1 MERHLEKNAGSTFR
15 EVIMHAERRGKCMYW
30 GFQQR
35 SPAWQAAIAAL
46 RNLTAQDIPPRLC
59 IEAHSGIDYG
69 VPWLERF
76 AQLRGLRKVFAERGI
91 DIPLHF
97 HVRFRSP
104 LSHYVSYYLWTVVER
119 QTRNAKKFGSSFA
132 DWARSVPNLQS
143 ELFLSS
149 KAAFTA
155 SFAPKD
161 HKEIKEWRQRWAVP
175 AKAAARRRLVWELL
189 NEYDLLGTT
198 DQFEESSL
206 VVARALNWS
215 VHDMAAP
222 DHLLKQTPNAGDSCA
237 SARAAARSAVKRHW
251 LGKPWPWWC
260 RNPTLDYNAE
270 KARVHSRVCPNRT
283 ACEELIREV
292 VPLSP
297 LSLLSPLSP
306 LSASLSHLPKAP
318 AARLAPAPLSLAPAP
333 LSTAPAPPPP
343 ARWRP
348 STTSCTLT
356 RGGGCAAPSRP
367 RAPPSPHS
375 SARCAR
381 RAGQLALNALRVAGA
396 LNDLWADCPETAR
409 GTAAGRSSRWRPTSP
424 SRARASAAT
433 SASWRS
439 CGRNTCRGV
448 RSHA

>member
-1 MERHLEKNAGSTFR
+1 MEPLTRAGRQLENHFTPPAGPSAARMRHRLSQKQRGLIFMERHLEKNAGSTFR

-119 QTRNAKKFGSSFA
+119 QTRNPKKFGSSFA

-222 DHLLKQTPNAGDSCA
+222 DHLLKQAAISPLNLPISPLRLPYTSRPTICSSRRRTPEI
-237 SARAAARSAVKRHW
+237 AARVR
-251 LGKPWPWWC
+251 
-260 RNPTLDYNAE
+260 
-270 KARVHSRVCPNRT
+270 
-283 ACEELIREV
+283 
-292 VPLSP
+292 
-297 LSLLSPLSP
+297 
-306 LSASLSHLPKAP
+306 
-318 AARLAPAPLSLAPAP
+318 
-333 LSTAPAPPPP
+333 APPQGAPSRGTGLASRGRGGAAIP
-343 ARWRP
+343 RSTTTRRRRACTRGSAPTGPRARSSSARWRR

-367 RAPPSPHS
+367 
-375 SARCAR
+375 
-381 RAGQLALNALRVAGA
+381 L
-396 LNDLWADCPETAR
+396 
-409 GTAAGRSSRWRPTSP
+409 
-424 SRARASAAT
+424 
-433 SASWRS
+433 
-439 CGRNTCRGV
+439 
-448 RSHA
+448 

>member
-119 QTRNAKKFGSSFA
+119 QTRNPKKFGSSFA

-283 ACEELIREV
+283 ACEELIRQV
-292 VPLSP
+292 APLDHELYARARQWLRGTIAAAGPGFSAQ
-297 LSLLSPLSP
+297 LSEMRK
-306 LSASLSHLPKAP
+306 ASKRACAECTACSWRPQRSLGRLPRDSERNGRRSIFA
-318 AARLAPAPLSLAPAP
+318 LAPNFSKPRTCVRGNQRVMEIVWSEHVQGGKVA
-333 LSTAPAPPPP
+333 
-343 ARWRP
+343 
-348 STTSCTLT
+348 CLT
-356 RGGGCAAPSRP
+356 CGR
-367 RAPPSPHS
+367 SP
-375 SARCAR
+375 
-381 RAGQLALNALRVAGA
+381 GA
-396 LNDLWADCPETAR
+396 LTYGRML
-409 GTAAGRSSRWRPTSP
+409 GMSQAALGF
-424 SRARASAAT
+424 
-433 SASWRS
+433 
-439 CGRNTCRGV
+439 GLGLG
-448 RSHA
+448 

>member
-69 VPWLERF
+69 IPWLERF
-76 AQLRGLRKVFAERGI
+76 AQLRGLRKVFAEREI

-119 QTRNAKKFGSSFA
+119 QTRNPTKFGSSFA

-155 SFAPKD
+155 SFAPRD

-175 AKAAARRRLVWELL
+175 AKAAARRRLVWEVL

-198 DQFEESSL
+198 EQFEESSL

-222 DHLLKQTPNAGDSCA
+222 EFLLKQTPNAGDSCA
-237 SARAAARSAVKRHW
+237 SARAAARSPVKRHW
-251 LGKPWPWWC
+251 LGGCFWG
-260 RNPTLDYNAE
+260 AE
-270 KARVHSRVCPNRT
+270 
-283 ACEELIREV
+283 
-292 VPLSP
+292 
-297 LSLLSPLSP
+297 
-306 LSASLSHLPKAP
+306 
-318 AARLAPAPLSLAPAP
+318 
-333 LSTAPAPPPP
+333 
-343 ARWRP
+343 
-348 STTSCTLT
+348 
-356 RGGGCAAPSRP
+356 G
-367 RAPPSPHS
+367 
-375 SARCAR
+375 
-381 RAGQLALNALRVAGA
+381 
-396 LNDLWADCPETAR
+396 
-409 GTAAGRSSRWRPTSP
+409 
-424 SRARASAAT
+424 
-433 SASWRS
+433 
-439 CGRNTCRGV
+439 
-448 RSHA
+448 